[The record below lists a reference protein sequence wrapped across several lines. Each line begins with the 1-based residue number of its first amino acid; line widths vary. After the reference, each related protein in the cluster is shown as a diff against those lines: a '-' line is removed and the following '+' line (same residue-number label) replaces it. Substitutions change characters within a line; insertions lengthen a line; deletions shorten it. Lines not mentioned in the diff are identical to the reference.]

1 VSDARDAAAALTID
15 SVVGAVLVV
24 DGGPRAGR
32 RSLRAAHVHGH
43 VHEHAQAQ
51 MHDDD
56 PRHGA
61 FDDRALAVVNA
72 AVGLP
77 WPARAL
83 EVLLG
88 PLRLRA
94 HTALVVAAC
103 DGGTLTVDGVAQP
116 PWSPVVVDAGAV
128 VDVGAATGLRRTL
141 AVRGAA
147 GGASASAPGTALSR
161 GDVVALK
168 EPVDVDD
175 AGIVVAA
182 PPSAAERAGLA
193 SDVDGDGTRRVRVV
207 AGPERAAFVDD
218 AWRALL
224 STPWTVAPTSS
235 RQGIRL
241 TTTTTT
247 TTPLPV
253 PPGDGVTTGVWTGAV
268 QVPPSGMPIVLGVDS
283 RTTGGYPRLAHVIAV
298 DRFVLAHARPG
309 HTLRFVAVDVAEA
322 RALHRAFATRFR
334 PVAPTAPAARA
345 TRATRATR

>member
-1 VSDARDAAAALTID
+1 MSVARDAHGAWTID

-32 RSLRAAHVHGH
+32 TSARAAHGH
-43 VHEHAQAQ
+43 AHAE
-51 MHDDD
+51 DDD

-61 FDDRALAVVNA
+61 FDDRALAVANA
-72 AVGLP
+72 VVGLP
-77 WPARAL
+77 WPAPAL

-94 HTALVVAAC
+94 HTPLVIAAC
-103 DGGTLTVDGVAQP
+103 DGGALAVDGVAHP

-128 VDVGAATGLRRTL
+128 VDIGAATGLRRTL
-141 AVRGAA
+141 AVRGAS
-147 GGASASAPGTALSR
+147 GAAIAAAPGTTLSR
-161 GDVVALK
+161 GDVVALS
-168 EPVDVDD
+168 EPVDIDD
-175 AGIVVAA
+175 AVTIIAA
-182 PPSAAERAGLA
+182 PPSVAERAALA
-193 SDVDGDGTRRVRVV
+193 ADVDGDGTRRVRVV
-207 AGPERAAFVDD
+207 AGPERASFVDD

-322 RALHRAFATRFR
+322 RALHRAFAARFR

-345 TRATRATR
+345 ARAAQAAR